1 MMSKIGIR
9 EVAAAAGVSIT
20 TVSKAFNVTPGARLV
35 ADSTMKKIHEAA
47 RRLNYTPNYGATLLR
62 GQSSMTIGFSISLP
76 EEVSVSFLSE
86 YPMRI
91 INGLGPG
98 ANAHGYQLLLING
111 TDYSCYMDI
120 KRIDALVML
129 SFQHISNPR
138 QQEMETMFHRF
149 DHMGYP
155 YVIIN
160 NNRGELSLPSINCDN
175 TAGMRLIADLILRK
189 GYESVGFLGE
199 LTRNPQKQ
207 HRDRLADLQQFLSVR
222 PGLFRPESVLN
233 GSGCGVPDVPRL
245 ELYNKADGWT
255 GLHFLAEQ
263 KKLPRCLVCGDDEIA
278 LGALAACLK
287 LGIRV
292 PEELAVIG
300 FDGSPNG
307 QYATPAL
314 TTVRQPLEEF
324 GRMAFDYITRK
335 IADPDYREV
344 IMVAPM
350 LVERN
355 SA

>member
-1 MMSKIGIR
+1 MSRVGIR

-35 ADSTMKKIHEAA
+35 ADATMKKIHDAA
-47 RRLNYTPNYGATLLR
+47 HKLNYTPNYGATLLR

-91 INGLGPG
+91 INGLGPS
-98 ANAHGYQLLLING
+98 ANKHGYQLLLING

-129 SFQHISNPR
+129 SYQHVSNPR
-138 QQEMETMFHRF
+138 QQEMEKMFHRF
-149 DHMGYP
+149 DRLGYP

-160 NNRGELSLPSINCDN
+160 NNRDELSLPSINCDN
-175 TAGMRLIADLILRK
+175 RAGMRLIADLILRK
-189 GYESVGFLGE
+189 DYASVGFLGE

-207 HRDRLADLQQFLSVR
+207 HRDRLKDLQEFLSVR
-222 PGLFRPESVLN
+222 PGLLRSESVLN
-233 GSGCGVPDVPRL
+233 GSAPGVPDVPRL
-245 ELYNKADGWT
+245 ELYNKADGWA
-255 GLHFLAEQ
+255 GLHYLVER
-263 KKLPRCLVCGDDEIA
+263 KRLPRCLVCGDDEIA
-278 LGALAACLK
+278 SGALAACLK

-307 QYATPAL
+307 LYSTPAL
-314 TTVRQPLEEF
+314 TTVKQPLEEF
-324 GRMAFDYITRK
+324 GQMAFDYINRK
-335 IADPDYREV
+335 IADPEYREV
-344 IMVAPM
+344 IMVPPT
-350 LVERN
+350 LIER
-355 SA
+355 SSS